1 MIYFYSYYIW
11 KYFNF
16 YGYDI
21 IGPFLNL
28 GTSQVYFVSEE
39 GSQVVF
45 GYSSL
50 SINEG
55 LPPIFANPLSKTPL
69 SDCRKLKYNGSL
81 TEYFLYCNIKKDEV
95 SDCGKLTFMAN
106 NFSKSENGLGL
117 VNNNFNNDRNSL
129 NQNEE
134 IKYYKNKYN
143 EIEMKLKI
151 IKESFQN
158 ILMRV
163 TIPKKDKKE
172 IKQILKLCDFS
183 EDEILVIVGDKK
195 KWNVNNKILFFH

>member
-1 MIYFYSYYIW
+1 MVQIHFCKGEKQINCYTEINNFFTYRGAYKFQEGQSLGSENTFNVDQISG

-55 LPPIFANPLSKTPL
+55 LPPILLIPY
-69 SDCRKLKYNGSL
+69 LK
-81 TEYFLYCNIKKDEV
+81 
-95 SDCGKLTFMAN
+95 
-106 NFSKSENGLGL
+106 
-117 VNNNFNNDRNSL
+117 
-129 NQNEE
+129 
-134 IKYYKNKYN
+134 
-143 EIEMKLKI
+143 
-151 IKESFQN
+151 
-158 ILMRV
+158 
-163 TIPKKDKKE
+163 P
-172 IKQILKLCDFS
+172 
-183 EDEILVIVGDKK
+183 
-195 KWNVNNKILFFH
+195 H